1 MDGGIIM
8 VNSVQLVSNTAQAYK
23 TNDKRNVKEDQRIN
37 TGEENGVIVEI
48 GKTENKSVT
57 YSNPVSRP
65 SAMSVEDIDRLWEE
79 VDKATASLRELVE
92 NLIVNQ
98 GKKAGSVHDGKEI
111 LLIDSKT
118 RAEAEKMISDDGEW
132 GVAAVSSRI
141 VDFAKSISGG
151 DKSKIAE
158 LKDAIEKGF
167 KAAEE
172 ALGGELPDI
181 CKKTYDE
188 VMRQMDQW
196 EKEE

>member
-1 MDGGIIM
+1 M
-8 VNSVQLVSNTAQAYK
+8 VNSVQFAPNTAQAYK
-23 TNDKRNVKEDQRIN
+23 TNDKRNVKENQIIN
-37 TGEENGVIVEI
+37 TGKENGVIVDI
-48 GKTENKSVT
+48 GKTRNKSAT
-57 YSNPVSRP
+57 YSNPASRP
-65 SAMSVEDIDRLWEE
+65 SAMNIEDVDRLWEE
-79 VDKATASLRELVE
+79 ADRATASLRKLVE
-92 NLIVNQ
+92 DLIANQ
-98 GKKAGSVHDGKEI
+98 GKKARGVPSEKKT

-141 VDFAKSISGG
+141 VDFAKSLSGG
-151 DKSKIAE
+151 DKSKIAV
-158 LKDAIEKGF
+158 LRDAIEKGF

-188 VMRQMDQW
+188 VMKQLDQW

>member
-1 MDGGIIM
+1 M

-141 VDFAKSISGG
+141 VDFAKSLSGG

>member
-1 MDGGIIM
+1 V
-8 VNSVQLVSNTAQAYK
+8 VNSVQFAPNTAQAYK
-23 TNDKRNVKEDQRIN
+23 TNDKRNVKENQIIN
-37 TGEENGVIVEI
+37 TGKENGVIVDI
-48 GKTENKSVT
+48 GKTRNKSAT
-57 YSNPVSRP
+57 YSNPASRP
-65 SAMSVEDIDRLWEE
+65 SAMNIEDVDRLWEE
-79 VDKATASLRELVE
+79 ADRATASLRKLVE
-92 NLIVNQ
+92 DLIANQ
-98 GKKAGSVHDGKEI
+98 GKKARGVPSEKKT

-141 VDFAKSISGG
+141 VDFAKSLSGG
-151 DKSKIAE
+151 DKSKIAV
-158 LKDAIEKGF
+158 LRDAIEKGF

-188 VMRQMDQW
+188 VMKQLDQW